1 MSWEREELNSVI
13 YIHTREEMIEIEFF
27 NNFFE
32 KRDFIK
38 GMPIEMFCSVP
49 YALLRVLTALPTL
62 TMPVMFIKTGIP
74 LLS

>member
-13 YIHTREEMIEIEFF
+13 YIHTREEMIQKEFF

-38 GMPIEMFCSVP
+38 VMPIEMFCSVP
-49 YALLRVLTALPTL
+49 Y
-62 TMPVMFIKTGIP
+62 GIIACFDYTTNTHNA
-74 LLS
+74 SYVH